1 MASSATT
8 GGNPESLAALKQT
21 FETAVNELGGAEANR
36 AKLPIYPRKRQP
48 VATNSGAQN
57 PNRALKDAADA
68 LAALWKTPGAKS
80 HLGRSGRKQ

>member
-1 MASSATT
+1 MASAST
-8 GGNPESLAALKQT
+8 GGNPQSFADLKQT

-48 VATNSGAQN
+48 ATNSGQD
-57 PNRALKDAADA
+57 PKRALKDAADA

-80 HLGRSGRKQ
+80 HLGRSGRK

>member
-36 AKLPIYPRKRQP
+36 AK
-48 VATNSGAQN
+48 
-57 PNRALKDAADA
+57 
-68 LAALWKTPGAKS
+68 S